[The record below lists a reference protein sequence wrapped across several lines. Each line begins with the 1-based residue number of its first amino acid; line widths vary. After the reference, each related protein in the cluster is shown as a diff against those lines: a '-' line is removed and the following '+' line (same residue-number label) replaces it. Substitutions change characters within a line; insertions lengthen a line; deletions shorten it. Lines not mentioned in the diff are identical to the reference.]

1 MQKNRKNSVNKKA
14 DTSVYTVKESSEL
27 LPFLLEMMAG
37 SGRNAVKSILTRGQV
52 TVDGKMVKQHNHP
65 IRPGQT
71 VEIVKNQAA
80 IKGETLVGVSIL
92 HEDDD
97 IIVINKDAGLLS
109 VASKNETEMTAYRQ
123 VRDYVSNGNPNK
135 RIFIVHRLD
144 KDTSGVMLFAKSEEV
159 KEALQTNWAKVV
171 KERVYI
177 ALVEGTVRKKAGKIA
192 SWLKESK
199 TFKVYSNPTDN
210 GGQHAVTHYKTLQA
224 NKQFSLLEVEL
235 ETGRKNQIRVHME
248 DLGHPVVGD
257 KRYGATGNP
266 IKRLGLHATRIVLIH
281 PGTGELVR
289 FEADAPKIFYAKS
302 K

>member
-1 MQKNRKNSVNKKA
+1 MQKNSKNSVSKKA
-14 DTSVYTVKESSEL
+14 DTAVYTVKGSSEL
-27 LPFLLEMMAG
+27 LPFLLEAMTG

-52 TVDGKMVKQHNHP
+52 TVDGNMVKQHNHP
-65 IRPGQT
+65 LRPGQT
-71 VEIVKNQAA
+71 VEIIKNQVAL
-80 IKGETLVGVSIL
+80 KGETLVGVSIL

-109 VASKNETEMTAYRQ
+109 VASKNETEVTAYRQ

-159 KEALQTNWAKVV
+159 KEALQTNWATVV

-177 ALVEGTVRKKAGKIA
+177 ALVEGTVRKKTGKVA

-210 GGQHAVTHYKTLQA
+210 GGQHAVTHYKTIQS
-224 NKQFSLLEVEL
+224 NKLFSLLEVQL

-266 IKRLGLHATRIVLIH
+266 IKRLGLHATRLVLTH
-281 PGTGELVR
+281 PRTGELVR
-289 FEADAPKIFYAKS
+289 YEADAPSSFYTKS